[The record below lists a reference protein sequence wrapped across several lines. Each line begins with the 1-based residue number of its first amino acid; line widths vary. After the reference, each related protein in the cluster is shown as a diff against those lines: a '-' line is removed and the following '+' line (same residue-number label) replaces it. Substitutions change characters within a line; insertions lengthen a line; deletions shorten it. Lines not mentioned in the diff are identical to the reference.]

1 MCYQRT
7 LSSVIE
13 KATKSFKVVLITGP
27 RQVGKSTL
35 FEKLMK
41 PGRTKVSLD
50 DFDVLTLAK
59 QDPNLFFQ
67 TYKPPLLI
75 DEVQKAPEL
84 LVQIKKIV
92 DATDEKGLFW
102 LTGSQK
108 FTLMKNVSES
118 LAGRVAVLDLQGLSQ
133 SEKLNNPDRGIFV
146 PDMPLQTKRPIWSA
160 KETFKV
166 IHTGSYPQLFDGIT
180 DWELYY
186 KSYVD
191 TYLMRDVKD
200 IVQLGNELT
209 FLRFLKVLAP
219 LTAQQLNYAN
229 LARNIDVAPNTVKNW
244 VNILQTLG
252 IIYLLQPYFENN
264 IGKRLVKSPKVY
276 FMDTGLCAYLCAIK
290 TSDALME
297 SYLSGEFVETYA
309 VSEII
314 KSYIHNGKTPNI
326 YYCRTLN
333 QEEIDVVIEQN
344 DKVYPIEIKQTAT
357 PNISMAKNFK
367 LVDEQKKGIGCIL
380 CLSEKFIPINKDL
393 YVIPINSERAV
404 CRLRLFVGMADIPT
418 CVFIGVFCA

>member
-1 MCYQRT
+1 MYYQRT

-35 FEKLMK
+35 FEKLME

-367 LVDEQKKGIGCIL
+367 LVDGQKKGIGCFL
-380 CLSEKFIPINKDL
+380 CMSEKFIPINKDL
-393 YVIPINSERAV
+393 YVIPISY
-404 CRLRLFVGMADIPT
+404 I
-418 CVFIGVFCA
+418 

>member
-1 MCYQRT
+1 MYYQRT

-35 FEKLMK
+35 FEKLME

-297 SYLSGEFVETYA
+297 SYLNGEFVETYA

-380 CLSEKFIPINKDL
+380 CMSEKFIPINKDL
-393 YVIPINSERAV
+393 YVIPISY
-404 CRLRLFVGMADIPT
+404 I
-418 CVFIGVFCA
+418 

>member
-1 MCYQRT
+1 MYYQRT

-35 FEKLMK
+35 FEKLME

-309 VSEII
+309 VTEII

-333 QEEIDVVIEQN
+333 QEEIDVVIEEN

-357 PNISMAKNFK
+357 PKISMAKNFK
-367 LVDEQKKGIGCIL
+367 LVDGQKKGIGCIL
-380 CLSEKFIPINKDL
+380 CMSEKFIPINKDL
-393 YVIPINSERAV
+393 YVIPISY
-404 CRLRLFVGMADIPT
+404 I
-418 CVFIGVFCA
+418 

>member
-1 MCYQRT
+1 MYYQRT

-35 FEKLMK
+35 FEKLME

-264 IGKRLVKSPKVY
+264 IGKRLVKSPKAY

-393 YVIPINSERAV
+393 YVIPISY
-404 CRLRLFVGMADIPT
+404 I
-418 CVFIGVFCA
+418 

>member
-1 MCYQRT
+1 MYYQRT

-35 FEKLMK
+35 FEKLME

-326 YYCRTLN
+326 YYCRTIN

-393 YVIPINSERAV
+393 YVIPISY
-404 CRLRLFVGMADIPT
+404 I
-418 CVFIGVFCA
+418 

>member
-1 MCYQRT
+1 MYYQRT

-35 FEKLMK
+35 FEKLMES
-41 PGRTKVSLD
+41 GRTKVSLD

-380 CLSEKFIPINKDL
+380 CMSEKFIPINKDL
-393 YVIPINSERAV
+393 YVIPISY
-404 CRLRLFVGMADIPT
+404 I
-418 CVFIGVFCA
+418 

>member
-1 MCYQRT
+1 MYYQRT

-35 FEKLMK
+35 FEKLME

-180 DWELYY
+180 DWKLYY

-393 YVIPINSERAV
+393 YVIPISY
-404 CRLRLFVGMADIPT
+404 I
-418 CVFIGVFCA
+418 

>member
-1 MCYQRT
+1 MYYQRT

-35 FEKLMK
+35 FEKLMEL
-41 PGRTKVSLD
+41 GRTKVSLD

-380 CLSEKFIPINKDL
+380 CMSEKFIPINKDL
-393 YVIPINSERAV
+393 YVIPISY
-404 CRLRLFVGMADIPT
+404 I
-418 CVFIGVFCA
+418 

>member
-1 MCYQRT
+1 MYYQRT

-35 FEKLMK
+35 FEKLME

-367 LVDEQKKGIGCIL
+367 LVNEQKKGIGCIL

-393 YVIPINSERAV
+393 YVIPISY
-404 CRLRLFVGMADIPT
+404 I
-418 CVFIGVFCA
+418 

>member
-1 MCYQRT
+1 MYYQRT

-35 FEKLMK
+35 FEKLME
-41 PGRTKVSLD
+41 PDRTKVSLD

-326 YYCRTLN
+326 YYCRTIN

-367 LVDEQKKGIGCIL
+367 LVDGQKKGIGCIL
-380 CLSEKFIPINKDL
+380 CMSEKFIPINKDL
-393 YVIPINSERAV
+393 YVIPISY
-404 CRLRLFVGMADIPT
+404 I
-418 CVFIGVFCA
+418 

>member
-1 MCYQRT
+1 MYYQRT

-35 FEKLMK
+35 FEKLME
-41 PGRTKVSLD
+41 PDRTKVSLD

-180 DWELYY
+180 NWELYY

-393 YVIPINSERAV
+393 YVIPISY
-404 CRLRLFVGMADIPT
+404 I
-418 CVFIGVFCA
+418 

>member
-1 MCYQRT
+1 MYYQRT
-7 LSSVIE
+7 LASVIE

-35 FEKLMK
+35 FEKLMEQD
-41 PGRTKVSLD
+41 RTKVSLD
-50 DFDVLTLAK
+50 DFDVLTLAR

-84 LVQIKKIV
+84 LLQIKKIV
-92 DATDEKGLFW
+92 DNTDEKGLFW

-108 FTLMKNVSES
+108 FTLMKNVLDS

-133 SEKLNNPDRGIFV
+133 SEKVNDPDRGVFV

-160 KETFKV
+160 KETFEV

-200 IVQLGNELT
+200 IVQLGSELT
-209 FLRFLKVLAP
+209 FLRFLKVLAT
-219 LTAQQLNYAN
+219 LTAQPLNYAS
-229 LARNIDVAPNTVKNW
+229 LARNVDVSPNTVKNW
-244 VNILQTLG
+244 INILQTLG

-290 TSDALME
+290 TPDALAE

-333 QEEIDVVIEQN
+333 QEEIDVVIEEN

-357 PNISMAKNFK
+357 PKQSMAKNFK
-367 LVDEQKKGIGCIL
+367 LIDEGKKGIGCIL
-380 CLSEKFIPINKDL
+380 CMSEKFIPINKDL
-393 YVIPINSERAV
+393 YIIPMSYI
-404 CRLRLFVGMADIPT
+404 
-418 CVFIGVFCA
+418 

>member
-1 MCYQRT
+1 MYYQRT

-35 FEKLMK
+35 FEKLME

-108 FTLMKNVSES
+108 FTLMKNISES

-393 YVIPINSERAV
+393 YVIPISY
-404 CRLRLFVGMADIPT
+404 I
-418 CVFIGVFCA
+418 

>member
-1 MCYQRT
+1 MYYQRT

-35 FEKLMK
+35 FEKLME

-84 LVQIKKIV
+84 LLQIKKIV

-380 CLSEKFIPINKDL
+380 CMSEKFIPINKDL
-393 YVIPINSERAV
+393 YVVPISY
-404 CRLRLFVGMADIPT
+404 I
-418 CVFIGVFCA
+418 

>member
-1 MCYQRT
+1 MYYQRT

-35 FEKLMK
+35 FEKLME
-41 PGRTKVSLD
+41 PDRTKVSLD

-380 CLSEKFIPINKDL
+380 CMSEKFIPINKDL
-393 YVIPINSERAV
+393 YVIPISY
-404 CRLRLFVGMADIPT
+404 I
-418 CVFIGVFCA
+418 

>member
-1 MCYQRT
+1 MYYQRT
-7 LSSVIE
+7 LASVIE

-35 FEKLMK
+35 FEKLMEQ
-41 PGRTKVSLD
+41 GRTKVSLD

-84 LVQIKKIV
+84 LLQIKKIV
-92 DATDEKGLFW
+92 DNTDEKGLFW

-108 FTLMKNVSES
+108 FTLMKNVSDS

-133 SEKLNNPDRGIFV
+133 SEKVNDPDRGVFV

-160 KETFKV
+160 KKTFEV

-200 IVQLGNELT
+200 VVQLGSELM
-209 FLRFLKVLAP
+209 FLRFLKVLAT
-219 LTAQQLNYAN
+219 LTAQPLNYAS
-229 LARNIDVAPNTVKNW
+229 LARNVDVSPNTVKSW
-244 VNILQTLG
+244 INILQTLG

-290 TSDALME
+290 TPDALAE

-333 QEEIDVVIEQN
+333 QEEIDVVIEEN

-357 PNISMAKNFK
+357 PKQSMAKNFK
-367 LVDEQKKGIGCIL
+367 LIDEEKKGIGCIL
-380 CLSEKFIPINKDL
+380 CMSEKFIPINKDL
-393 YVIPINSERAV
+393 YIIPMSYI
-404 CRLRLFVGMADIPT
+404 
-418 CVFIGVFCA
+418 

>member
-1 MCYQRT
+1 MYYQRT

-35 FEKLMK
+35 FEKLME

-367 LVDEQKKGIGCIL
+367 LVDEKKKGIGCIL
-380 CLSEKFIPINKDL
+380 CMSEKFIPINKDL
-393 YVIPINSERAV
+393 YVIPISY
-404 CRLRLFVGMADIPT
+404 I
-418 CVFIGVFCA
+418 

>member
-1 MCYQRT
+1 M
-7 LSSVIE
+7 E
-13 KATKSFKVVLITGP
+13 
-27 RQVGKSTL
+27 
-35 FEKLMK
+35 

-297 SYLSGEFVETYA
+297 SYLNGEFVETYA

-380 CLSEKFIPINKDL
+380 CMSEKFIPINKDL
-393 YVIPINSERAV
+393 YVIPISY
-404 CRLRLFVGMADIPT
+404 I
-418 CVFIGVFCA
+418 

>member
-1 MCYQRT
+1 MYYQRT

-35 FEKLMK
+35 FEKLMEQ
-41 PGRTKVSLD
+41 GRTKVSLD

-393 YVIPINSERAV
+393 YVIPISY
-404 CRLRLFVGMADIPT
+404 I
-418 CVFIGVFCA
+418 

>member
-1 MCYQRT
+1 MYYQRT

-35 FEKLMK
+35 FEKLME

-380 CLSEKFIPINKDL
+380 CLSDKFIPINKDL
-393 YVIPINSERAV
+393 YVIPISY
-404 CRLRLFVGMADIPT
+404 I
-418 CVFIGVFCA
+418 

>member
-1 MCYQRT
+1 MYYQRT

-35 FEKLMK
+35 FEKLME

-84 LVQIKKIV
+84 LLQIKKIV

-146 PDMPLQTKRPIWSA
+146 PDMPLQTKRLIWSA

-393 YVIPINSERAV
+393 YVIPISY
-404 CRLRLFVGMADIPT
+404 I
-418 CVFIGVFCA
+418 

>member
-1 MCYQRT
+1 MYYQRT

-35 FEKLMK
+35 FEKLME

-118 LAGRVAVLDLQGLSQ
+118 LAGRVAVLDLQGFSQ

-393 YVIPINSERAV
+393 YVIPISY
-404 CRLRLFVGMADIPT
+404 I
-418 CVFIGVFCA
+418 

>member
-1 MCYQRT
+1 MYYQRT

-35 FEKLMK
+35 FEKLME

-380 CLSEKFIPINKDL
+380 CMSEKFIPINKDL
-393 YVIPINSERAV
+393 YVVPISY
-404 CRLRLFVGMADIPT
+404 I
-418 CVFIGVFCA
+418 

>member
-1 MCYQRT
+1 MYYQRT

-380 CLSEKFIPINKDL
+380 CMSEKFIPINKDL
-393 YVIPINSERAV
+393 YVIPISY
-404 CRLRLFVGMADIPT
+404 I
-418 CVFIGVFCA
+418 

>member
-1 MCYQRT
+1 MYYQRT

-35 FEKLMK
+35 FEKLME

-133 SEKLNNPDRGIFV
+133 SEKLKNPDRGIFV

-367 LVDEQKKGIGCIL
+367 LVDKQKKGIGCIL

-393 YVIPINSERAV
+393 YVIPISY
-404 CRLRLFVGMADIPT
+404 I
-418 CVFIGVFCA
+418 

>member
-1 MCYQRT
+1 MYYQRT

-35 FEKLMK
+35 FEKLME

-92 DATDEKGLFW
+92 DATDKKGLFW

-393 YVIPINSERAV
+393 YVIPISY
-404 CRLRLFVGMADIPT
+404 I
-418 CVFIGVFCA
+418 

>member
-1 MCYQRT
+1 MYYQRT

-35 FEKLMK
+35 FEKLME

-393 YVIPINSERAV
+393 YVIPISY
-404 CRLRLFVGMADIPT
+404 I
-418 CVFIGVFCA
+418 

>member
-1 MCYQRT
+1 MYYQRT

-35 FEKLMK
+35 FEKLME

-244 VNILQTLG
+244 VNILQALG

-393 YVIPINSERAV
+393 YVIPISY
-404 CRLRLFVGMADIPT
+404 I
-418 CVFIGVFCA
+418 

>member
-1 MCYQRT
+1 MYYQRT

-13 KATKSFKVVLITGP
+13 KATKSFKVLLITGP

-35 FEKLMK
+35 FEKLME
-41 PGRTKVSLD
+41 PDRTKVSLD

-393 YVIPINSERAV
+393 YVIPISY
-404 CRLRLFVGMADIPT
+404 I
-418 CVFIGVFCA
+418 

>member
-1 MCYQRT
+1 MYYQRT

-35 FEKLMK
+35 FEKLME

-219 LTAQQLNYAN
+219 LTAQQLNYAS

-380 CLSEKFIPINKDL
+380 CMSEKFIPINKDL
-393 YVIPINSERAV
+393 YVIPISY
-404 CRLRLFVGMADIPT
+404 I
-418 CVFIGVFCA
+418 

>member
-1 MCYQRT
+1 MYYQRT

-35 FEKLMK
+35 FEKLME
-41 PGRTKVSLD
+41 PDRTKVSLD

-166 IHTGSYPQLFDGIT
+166 IHNGSYPQLFDGIT

-380 CLSEKFIPINKDL
+380 CMSEKFIPINKDL
-393 YVIPINSERAV
+393 YVIPISY
-404 CRLRLFVGMADIPT
+404 I
-418 CVFIGVFCA
+418 

>member
-1 MCYQRT
+1 MYYQRT

-35 FEKLMK
+35 FEKLME
-41 PGRTKVSLD
+41 PDRTKVSLD

-393 YVIPINSERAV
+393 YVIPISY
-404 CRLRLFVGMADIPT
+404 I
-418 CVFIGVFCA
+418 

>member
-1 MCYQRT
+1 MYYQRT

-35 FEKLMK
+35 FEKLME

-333 QEEIDVVIEQN
+333 QEEIDVVIEEN

-380 CLSEKFIPINKDL
+380 CMSEKFIPINKDL
-393 YVIPINSERAV
+393 YVIPISY
-404 CRLRLFVGMADIPT
+404 I
-418 CVFIGVFCA
+418 

>member
-1 MCYQRT
+1 MYYQRT

-35 FEKLMK
+35 FEKLME

-367 LVDEQKKGIGCIL
+367 LVDGQKKGIGCIL
-380 CLSEKFIPINKDL
+380 CMSEKFIPINKDL
-393 YVIPINSERAV
+393 YVIPISY
-404 CRLRLFVGMADIPT
+404 I
-418 CVFIGVFCA
+418 

>member
-1 MCYQRT
+1 MYYQRT

-35 FEKLMK
+35 FEKLME

-133 SEKLNNPDRGIFV
+133 SEKLNNPDRGIFF

-393 YVIPINSERAV
+393 YVIPISY
-404 CRLRLFVGMADIPT
+404 I
-418 CVFIGVFCA
+418 

>member
-1 MCYQRT
+1 MYYQRT

-35 FEKLMK
+35 FEKLME

-84 LVQIKKIV
+84 LLQIKKIV

-118 LAGRVAVLDLQGLSQ
+118 LAGRGAVLDLQGLSQ

-380 CLSEKFIPINKDL
+380 CMSEKFIPINKDL
-393 YVIPINSERAV
+393 YVIPISY
-404 CRLRLFVGMADIPT
+404 I
-418 CVFIGVFCA
+418 

>member
-1 MCYQRT
+1 MYYQRT

-35 FEKLMK
+35 FEKLME

-84 LVQIKKIV
+84 LLQIKKIV

-166 IHTGSYPQLFDGIT
+166 IHTGSYPQLLDGIT

-393 YVIPINSERAV
+393 YVIPISY
-404 CRLRLFVGMADIPT
+404 I
-418 CVFIGVFCA
+418 